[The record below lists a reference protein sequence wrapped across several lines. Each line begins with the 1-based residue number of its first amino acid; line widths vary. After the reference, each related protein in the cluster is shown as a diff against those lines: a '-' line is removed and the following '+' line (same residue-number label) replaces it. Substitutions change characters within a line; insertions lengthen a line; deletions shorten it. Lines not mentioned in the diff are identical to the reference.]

1 MFLRQR
7 SQLER
12 IGRLIRKGSINL
24 DGLIITGTAD
34 PV

>member
-1 MFLRQR
+1 MFLRRR

-12 IGRLIRKGSINL
+12 IEGLIRKGSINL

-34 PV
+34 TV